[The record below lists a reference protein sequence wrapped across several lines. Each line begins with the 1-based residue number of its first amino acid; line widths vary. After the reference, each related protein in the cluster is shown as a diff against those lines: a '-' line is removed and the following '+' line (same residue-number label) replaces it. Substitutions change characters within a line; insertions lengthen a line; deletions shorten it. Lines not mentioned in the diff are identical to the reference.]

1 MAKIKGN
8 GKIIPVYK
16 IRYAMKDGNPHD
28 LQVRPV
34 VVDGMIDPEKTAL
47 QMANKYGIVVLKFN
61 KRATQ
66 TVVPFLRKLFERK
79 NWRDKELVGTIEIFY
94 KKRNNDQNAL
104 MWALLQ
110 ILSMELYHDNGH
122 DEELYYEIVD
132 LVAPR
137 EQSRMTGRTVPKRGS
152 SLSTVEFAVLIEY
165 VFNYLMEHGVNM
177 SAPEDIE
184 HYWTEW
190 SNWRWSQATD
200 PMSKTY
206 KDANDYRARVNY
218 CEACRTFL
226 NFDPDMEKY
235 VTTSGKE
242 GNLAHIV
249 SKGSGGSDELV
260 NRMHLCTEHHIYLQ
274 HQQGWAKLVAEY
286 PHLERRINIARE
298 RAGQMP
304 VNKEDAEE
312 TYIDMEVK
320 DVEEKKYL
328 WHHPESSSW
337 FIGPRSDSMNPLNLE
352 ICEATQEKVL
362 EIMAK
367 AYLDKTIQAAEA
379 DSVLIDVNVEPFYQK
394 YEKLAEEQQGDLF
407 DEPQEVEPA
416 EPPVFETKEETA
428 EAVLAA
434 DKEEDSDEELDIF

>member
-28 LQVRPV
+28 LAVRPV

-66 TVVPFLRKLFERK
+66 TVIPFLRKLFERK

-137 EQSRMTGRTVPKRGS
+137 EQSRMTGNTVPKRGS

-165 VFNYLMEHGVNM
+165 VFNYLMEHGVSM

-190 SNWRWSQATD
+190 SNWRWTQATD

-226 NFDPDMEKY
+226 NFDPDMGKY
-235 VTTSGKE
+235 ITTSGKE

-249 SKGSGGSDELV
+249 SKGSGGSDELW

-286 PHLERRINIARE
+286 PHLERRINLARE
-298 RAGQMP
+298 KVGQMP

-312 TYIDMEVK
+312 TYSDMEV
-320 DVEEKKYL
+320 EEKQYL
-328 WHHPESSSW
+328 WNHLESTSW
-337 FIGPRSDSMNPLNLE
+337 WIEPRRDDMDPLTVE
-352 ICEATQEKVL
+352 VCEATQDKVL
-362 EIMAK
+362 EVIAK
-367 AYLDKTIQAAEA
+367 AYNSETIDARMA
-379 DSVLIDVNVEPFYQK
+379 DEILGKVDVVPFYQK
-394 YEKLAEEQQGDLF
+394 YQENMDSQGDLF
-407 DEPQEVEPA
+407 DEPQEVEPE
-416 EPPVFETKEETA
+416 EPPVFESEA
-428 EAVLAA
+428 ERAKLDSDALHEAMAA
-434 DKEEDSDEELDIF
+434 ANEEDPDE